1 MKLIKNMESKTQIA
15 TNILLSLC
23 FAFVVYIYVETDKRI
38 KSIQGMIEL
47 IELRDKMYVEARMK
61 TLEDLRKE
69 IVRVK
74 NIKLEIKEVE

>member
-1 MKLIKNMESKTQIA
+1 MMRGKVMESKTQIF

-23 FAFVVYIYVETDKRI
+23 FAFAVYIYVETDKRI
-38 KSIQGMIEL
+38 KAIQGMIEL

-61 TLEDLRKE
+61 TLEDLQKE

>member
-1 MKLIKNMESKTQIA
+1 MMRGKVMESKTQIF

-61 TLEDLRKE
+61 TLEDLQKE